1 MSFPSS
7 WTTPPQQPEARFFEQ
22 AKQRQSVLT
31 KPAGSLGRLE
41 NVAIQLAG
49 LQGTDKPTLDR
60 IQISV
65 FVGDHGICE
74 EGISLHT
81 PRRLPPR

>member
-41 NVAIQLAG
+41 TV
-49 LQGTDKPTLDR
+49 
-60 IQISV
+60 
-65 FVGDHGICE
+65 
-74 EGISLHT
+74 
-81 PRRLPPR
+81 